1 MTNVKTCA
9 LPIFMSAEVMNK
21 KKETTTITTFLECS
35 SWDLHSQK
43 WLDKISVYYER
54 LLYTDVAKSLYQAQP
69 DNSFVVI
76 GQLALLRYTVTQRVL
91 DLWESSVF
99 STGEARLRYPLPTL
113 VCGQPHNYISAPQTA
128 FNYIAPILIHRA
140 IPEWSNI
147 WLNVWN
153 EA

>member
-54 LLYTDVAKSLYQAQP
+54 LLYTDVAKSLYQA
-69 DNSFVVI
+69 
-76 GQLALLRYTVTQRVL
+76 
-91 DLWESSVF
+91 
-99 STGEARLRYPLPTL
+99 
-113 VCGQPHNYISAPQTA
+113 
-128 FNYIAPILIHRA
+128 
-140 IPEWSNI
+140 
-147 WLNVWN
+147 
-153 EA
+153 